1 MYICFHSEF
10 QMKQNEFTIDYHL
23 RSTWLAV
30 QKMYNEQASQFSSTM
45 VMGFTLLSIDPKN
58 GTPSTSL
65 GPKMGIEPTSLSRT
79 LKNLEERGL
88 ITRKPNPEDGRS
100 VLIILTE
107 EGLVMRNISK
117 EVVLKFNEAINEN
130 ISQEEMSIFLTV
142 IQKINSIT
150 SDKKIFKKNREPQF

>member
-1 MYICFHSEF
+1 MTH
-10 QMKQNEFTIDYHL
+10 NDLAIDQYL
-23 RSTWLAV
+23 RFTWLVV
-30 QKMYNEQASQFSSTM
+30 QKMYNEQASKFNSTM

-88 ITRKPNPEDGRS
+88 IIRKPNPEDGRS

-107 EGLVMRNISK
+107 DGLKMRDVSK
-117 EVVLKFNEAINEN
+117 EVVLSFYEALNEK
-130 ISQEEMSIFLTV
+130 ISQEELDVFYGVL
-142 IQKINSIT
+142 QKINSIAT
-150 SDKKIFKKNREPQF
+150 DENTFKKKKELLNH

>member
-1 MYICFHSEF
+1 MSH
-10 QMKQNEFTIDYHL
+10 NDLAIDQYL

-30 QKMYNEQASQFSSTM
+30 QKMYNEQASKFNSTM

-88 ITRKPNPEDGRS
+88 INRKPNPEDGRS

-107 EGLVMRNISK
+107 DGLKMRDVSK
-117 EVVLKFNEAINEN
+117 EVVLSFYEAIDEK
-130 ISQEEMSIFLTV
+130 ISEEELAIFYRVL
-142 IQKINSIT
+142 QKINAIASN
-150 SDKKIFKKNREPQF
+150 KKIFEKKKELH

>member
-1 MYICFHSEF
+1 MSH
-10 QMKQNEFTIDYHL
+10 NDLAIDQYL
-23 RSTWLAV
+23 RFTWLVV
-30 QKMYNEQASQFSSTM
+30 QKMYNEQASKFNSTM

-88 ITRKPNPEDGRS
+88 IIRKPNPEDGRS

-107 EGLVMRNISK
+107 DGLKMRDVSK
-117 EVVLKFNEAINEN
+117 EVVLNFYDALNEK
-130 ISQEEMSIFLTV
+130 ISQEELDVFYGVL
-142 IQKINSIT
+142 QKINSIAT
-150 SDKKIFKKNREPQF
+150 DENTFKKKKELLNH

>member
-1 MYICFHSEF
+1 
-10 QMKQNEFTIDYHL
+10 MKMKSNEFTIDYHL

-30 QKMYNEQASQFSSTM
+30 QKMYNEQASQFNSTM
-45 VMGFTLLSIDPKN
+45 VMGFTLLSIDPKT

-88 ITRKPNPEDGRS
+88 IARKPNPEDGRS

-107 EGLVMRNISK
+107 EGLLMRDVSK
-117 EVVLKFNEAINEN
+117 EVVLKFNDALSEN
-130 ISQEEMSIFLTV
+130 ISEEEMRIFLKV

-150 SDKKIFKKNREPQF
+150 SDKKLFNKNKEPQF

>member
-1 MYICFHSEF
+1 
-10 QMKQNEFTIDYHL
+10 MKSNEFTIDYHL

-30 QKMYNEQASQFSSTM
+30 QKMFNEQASHFNSTM
-45 VMGFTLLSIDPKN
+45 VVGFTLLSIDPKG

-88 ITRKPNPEDGRS
+88 IYRKPNPDDGRG
-100 VLIILTE
+100 VLILLTE
-107 EGLVMRNISK
+107 EGLKMRDVSK
-117 EVVLKFNEAINEN
+117 EVVLKFNDAINEK
-130 ISQEEMSIFLTV
+130 ITPEEMSVFLKV

-150 SDKKIFKKNREPQF
+150 SDKKIFNKKQKQF

>member
-1 MYICFHSEF
+1 MSN
-10 QMKQNEFTIDYHL
+10 NELAIDQFL
-23 RSTWLAV
+23 RSTWLSV
-30 QKMYNEQASQFSSTM
+30 QKMYNEQAAKFNSTM

-88 ITRKPNPEDGRS
+88 IVRKPNPEDGRS

-107 EGLVMRNISK
+107 DGLEMRNVSK
-117 EVVLKFNEAINEN
+117 EVVLNFYEAIDEK
-130 ISQEEMSIFLTV
+130 ISPEEMNTFYRVL
-142 IQKINSIT
+142 QKINAIS
-150 SDKKIFKKNREPQF
+150 SDKKVFEKKTQIH

>member
-1 MYICFHSEF
+1 
-10 QMKQNEFTIDYHL
+10 MKSNEFTIDYHL

-30 QKMYNEQASQFSSTM
+30 QKMYNEQASQFNSTM
-45 VMGFTLLSIDPKN
+45 VVGFTLLSIDPKT

-88 ITRKPNPEDGRS
+88 IARKPNPEDGRS

-107 EGLVMRNISK
+107 EGLKMRDVSK
-117 EVVLKFNEAINEN
+117 EVVLKFNEALSEN
-130 ISQEEMSIFLTV
+130 ISDEEMKVFLKV

-150 SDKKIFKKNREPQF
+150 SDKKIFNKKQKQF

>member
-1 MYICFHSEF
+1 MIH
-10 QMKQNEFTIDYHL
+10 NDLAIDQYL
-23 RSTWLAV
+23 RFTWLVV
-30 QKMYNEQASQFSSTM
+30 QKMYNEQASKFNSTM

-88 ITRKPNPEDGRS
+88 IIRKPNPDDGRS

-107 EGLVMRNISK
+107 DGLKMRDVSK
-117 EVVLKFNEAINEN
+117 EVVLSFYDALNEK
-130 ISQEEMSIFLTV
+130 ISQEELDVFYGVL
-142 IQKINSIT
+142 QKINSIAT
-150 SDKKIFKKNREPQF
+150 DENTFKKKKELLNH

>member
-1 MYICFHSEF
+1 MSH
-10 QMKQNEFTIDYHL
+10 NDLAIDQFL
-23 RSTWLAV
+23 RSTWLSV
-30 QKMYNEQASQFSSTM
+30 QKMYNEQASKFNSTM

-88 ITRKPNPEDGRS
+88 ISRKPNPEDGRS

-107 EGLVMRNISK
+107 DGLKMRDVSK
-117 EVVLKFNEAINEN
+117 EVVLNFYVAIDEK
-130 ISQEEMSIFLTV
+130 ISQEELVIFYRVL
-142 IQKINSIT
+142 QKINAIS
-150 SDKKIFKKNREPQF
+150 SDKKTFEKKKELL

>member
-1 MYICFHSEF
+1 MFLLINKMTH
-10 QMKQNEFTIDYHL
+10 NDLAIDQYL
-23 RSTWLAV
+23 RFTWLVV
-30 QKMYNEQASQFSSTM
+30 QKMYNEQASKFNSTM

-88 ITRKPNPEDGRS
+88 IIRKPNPDDGRS

-107 EGLVMRNISK
+107 DGLKMRDVSK
-117 EVVLKFNEAINEN
+117 EVVLSFYDALNEE
-130 ISQEEMSIFLTV
+130 ISQEELDVFYGVL
-142 IQKINSIT
+142 QKINSIAT
-150 SDKKIFKKNREPQF
+150 DENTFKKKKELLNH